1 MQMSRARMLSQLAF
15 LQPPRTLLK
24 SSHGWVWAGE
34 ASRSSQT
41 WLGMKACAMGLPV
54 LHAPS
59 WCACKMGPLC
69 PHSLRFFH
77 RSDDMYH
84 LGRHRLK
91 STHLSCDYVHKTQP
105 AARAT
110 VTIDSC
116 PTGWPGASTNDTVMS
131 DHRYASA
138 DARQGFT
145 FMKHCNGGLYQCL
158 NRVKVTRESHV
169 VKPWSCRAPKVS
181 S

>member
-1 MQMSRARMLSQLAF
+1 MQLSRARMLSQLAF
-15 LQPPRTLLK
+15 LLLPRTLIK
-24 SSHGWVWAGE
+24 SSHDGCERVKQVRA
-34 ASRSSQT
+34 QT

-69 PHSLRFFH
+69 PQSLRFSH

-84 LGRHRLK
+84 LGRLRLK
-91 STHLSCDYVHKTQP
+91 STHLSCDYVHKTQS

-110 VTIDSC
+110 VTIGSC
-116 PTGWPGASTNDTVMS
+116 PTGGPGASQNDTVMS

-138 DARQGFT
+138 DARRGFT
-145 FMKHCNGGLYQCL
+145 FMKHCNGRLYQ
-158 NRVKVTRESHV
+158 S
-169 VKPWSCRAPKVS
+169 P
-181 S
+181 